1 MAEVF
6 KMLHHVDTE
15 VYEFSYPTIAG
26 IIKLPVQIDIAHEL
40 PTKVTDKF
48 CAVNHIHDKDISSKL
63 AEGLGDFVIT
73 ILRSRLNRAQTE
85 MHMMQTV
92 YGANKTTDNYK
103 GANAYSNAT
112 IKKLEEENNRLKML
126 VSGKGAGEGNLGDTL
141 LLLSQQVEEEREKAN
156 KATEKLKNFQEQ
168 LGTTTSIE
176 QIMQKIANLQS
187 ALTEKENVTHSLK
200 LENERVLRKF
210 EASQREVQTLQ
221 TQMDTAMDTMSDS
234 ALSFK
239 VQKLEEELALAHA
252 RIFEEKN
259 SRSRLERNEKKRHS
273 VTHREVAQWAIQ
285 RRHGN
290 TYRGNLTLGTMHS
303 KQPLSGSSSLIELRN
318 LLSETKWSLDD
329 RHWKNIS
336 KQDFLSPSVYDL
348 SRSGS
353 AREIPRPEFI
363 ERALRDL
370 RWYNSRESWRSK
382 VSGMSAE
389 RLVELVANFASDL
402 EEMHTIVEKQESIIQ
417 RHSDMP
423 RSNQLK
429 LSNASEEFISEF
441 NNSLHKVTGY
451 SATED
456 DHNSEGWRSWA
467 KEKFD
472 LKNRLIHVESSFKAE
487 IQKERK
493 ETEQL
498 SDEIAIEIFKLLTLW
513 QQDREYSSHM
523 SPSFSS

>member
-1 MAEVF
+1 MRKE
-6 KMLHHVDTE
+6 
-15 VYEFSYPTIAG
+15 
-26 IIKLPVQIDIAHEL
+26 
-40 PTKVTDKF
+40 
-48 CAVNHIHDKDISSKL
+48 
-63 AEGLGDFVIT
+63 
-73 ILRSRLNRAQTE
+73 
-85 MHMMQTV
+85 
-92 YGANKTTDNYK
+92 K
-103 GANAYSNAT
+103 G
-112 IKKLEEENNRLKML
+112 
-126 VSGKGAGEGNLGDTL
+126 
-141 LLLSQQVEEEREKAN
+141 
-156 KATEKLKNFQEQ
+156 F
-168 LGTTTSIE
+168 
-176 QIMQKIANLQS
+176 
-187 ALTEKENVTHSLK
+187 
-200 LENERVLRKF
+200 
-210 EASQREVQTLQ
+210 
-221 TQMDTAMDTMSDS
+221 
-234 ALSFK
+234 
-239 VQKLEEELALAHA
+239 
-252 RIFEEKN
+252 
-259 SRSRLERNEKKRHS
+259 
-273 VTHREVAQWAIQ
+273 
-285 RRHGN
+285 
-290 TYRGNLTLGTMHS
+290 
-303 KQPLSGSSSLIELRN
+303 
-318 LLSETKWSLDD
+318 
-329 RHWKNIS
+329 KNIS